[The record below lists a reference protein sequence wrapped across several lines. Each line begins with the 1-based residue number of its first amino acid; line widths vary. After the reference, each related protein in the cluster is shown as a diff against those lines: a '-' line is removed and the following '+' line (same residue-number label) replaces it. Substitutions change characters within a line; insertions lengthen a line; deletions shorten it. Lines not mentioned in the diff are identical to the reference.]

1 MEEYDHPRQTVEAAR
16 SSAAGSSA
24 APAAGS
30 SAIAPALVLPGFLP
44 EDYVNDGELEDVM
57 AEVMERTKEEAQQ
70 VTARR
75 QRKEELDEIRL
86 RQAIEASRADRGWGV
101 SDSDSD

>member
-1 MEEYDHPRQTVEAAR
+1 MVEAAR

-30 SAIAPALVLPGFLP
+30 SAIAPVLVPSGFLP

-57 AEVMERTKEEAQQ
+57 AEVMDRSKEEAQR
-70 VTARR
+70 VAARR
-75 QRKEELDEIRL
+75 QREEELNEIRL
-86 RQAIEASRADRGWGV
+86 RQAIEASRADRGCGAP